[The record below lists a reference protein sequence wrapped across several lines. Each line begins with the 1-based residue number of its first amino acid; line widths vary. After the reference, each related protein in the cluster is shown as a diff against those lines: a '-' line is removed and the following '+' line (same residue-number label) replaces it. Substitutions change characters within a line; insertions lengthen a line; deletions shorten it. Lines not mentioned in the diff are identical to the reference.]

1 MRLSLAICLTCS
13 MLLSGGC
20 AATPPAQQSGAAR
33 SANNPAIRYVR
44 AMLPERN
51 YRPGFAGGDDV
62 QPSLPAILKF
72 YGEFAEIKDLIL
84 AERFEQAQTQI
95 ARLQKWNLPL
105 ERKNLDRLAAL
116 MPLAAEY
123 RDKGSNA
130 PARGS
135 RQSGN
140 TK

>member
-1 MRLSLAICLTCS
+1 MRLSLVICWTCS
-13 MLLSGGC
+13 VLLSGGC
-20 AATPPAQQSGAAR
+20 AAVPQSQQADAAR

-84 AERFEQAQTQI
+84 AEKFEQAQARI
-95 ARLQKWNLPL
+95 ARLAGWNLPL

-116 MPLAAEY
+116 MPLATEY

-130 PARGS
+130 PAPGPK
-135 RQSGN
+135 QPGN
-140 TK
+140 AN